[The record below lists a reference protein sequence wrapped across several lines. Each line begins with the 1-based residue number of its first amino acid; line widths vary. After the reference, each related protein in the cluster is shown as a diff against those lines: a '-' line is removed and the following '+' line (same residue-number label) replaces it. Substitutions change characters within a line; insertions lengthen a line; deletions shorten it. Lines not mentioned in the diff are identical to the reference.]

1 LKQEP
6 DDDQGIALAVLS
18 YLQEHPDAKDTL
30 EGIAQWWLLRQCS
43 ERRLAEVKRG
53 VSVLLAQGL
62 IVEIRRGGLSPHYC
76 LNKAKEKDES
86 QPHDDKA

>member
-43 ERRLAEVKRG
+43 ERRLAEVERG

-76 LNKAKEKDES
+76 LNKEKDRP